1 MRTSRPVGR
10 RTHTGPAADVQ
21 GAHSIREQHH
31 GTGTDPESRWTTMT
45 LDRPATMLL
54 ESSPTRFDEPPTP
67 LPLPAAAPPR
77 PTRRHRRTGLVPGV
91 AVLALVAGAGGG
103 FLGSRLVDDTAP
115 ATTVLSS
122 PTIDATTVATSTETV
137 ALVAEAMAP
146 SVVSVTVTTGGS
158 TSEGSGLVYSA
169 AGLILTNAHV
179 VAGAGEGGRV
189 QVTFADGS
197 TAPATVVGADSDSD
211 IAVLQAQGASRLTPA
226 ALGTAEDL
234 QVGDAVIAFGSPLG
248 LEGTVTSGIVS
259 ALHRSVEIGEESP
272 GPFGAATST
281 TLSDAIQTDAAVNP
295 GNSGGPLV
303 DTTGRVVGIT
313 TAMASV
319 NGTAGSI
326 GIGFAIP
333 IETARDVAERL
344 VAAA

>member
-1 MRTSRPVGR
+1 MHTSRPVVR

-21 GAHSIREQHH
+21 GAHSTREQHH

-146 SVVSVTVTTGGS
+146 SVVS
-158 TSEGSGLVYSA
+158 
-169 AGLILTNAHV
+169 
-179 VAGAGEGGRV
+179 
-189 QVTFADGS
+189 
-197 TAPATVVGADSDSD
+197 
-211 IAVLQAQGASRLTPA
+211 SR
-226 ALGTAEDL
+226 
-234 QVGDAVIAFGSPLG
+234 
-248 LEGTVTSGIVS
+248 
-259 ALHRSVEIGEESP
+259 
-272 GPFGAATST
+272 
-281 TLSDAIQTDAAVNP
+281 
-295 GNSGGPLV
+295 
-303 DTTGRVVGIT
+303 
-313 TAMASV
+313 
-319 NGTAGSI
+319 
-326 GIGFAIP
+326 
-333 IETARDVAERL
+333 
-344 VAAA
+344 